1 MALVITG
8 LCCLLPHIGFAEGI
22 PALKVLEGNE
32 DGTEYSLSLQLIIV
46 MTLLSLLLSIL
57 ILMSSFTRII
67 IVLSLLRQA
76 MGTAQTPPNQVLIG
90 IALFLT
96 LFIMNPILQNIYD
109 DALEPV
115 QNEEITFE
123 EGLDRAR
130 IPLQQFM
137 LGQTREKDMV
147 LFMEMSET
155 DPVDDVADLPLSVL
169 VPAFITS
176 ELKTAF
182 TIGFLIY
189 IPFIIIDLVVAS
201 VLMSMG
207 MMMLSPMMI
216 SMPFKLLLFVLVDGW
231 GLSPARLSPRTLPR
245 GRRGYFASHG
255 YRLGLLKVTIL
266 VAAPILAAALISGL
280 LVGIIQAA
288 TSIQEMTLSFI
299 PKLAVM
305 VLSLVIFGEWQIAVL
320 AEYFND
326 VFERVRTITL

>member
-1 MALVITG
+1 MNLICHGISKRTLTSVLVAG
-8 LCCLLPHIGFAEGI
+8 LFCLLPQIGFAEGI
-22 PALKVLEGNE
+22 PALKILEGN
-32 DGTEYSLSLQLIIV
+32 DGGPEYSLSLQLIIV
-46 MTLLSLLLSIL
+46 MTLLGLLPSIL
-57 ILMSSFTRII
+57 ILMTSFTRII

-76 MGTAQTPPNQVLIG
+76 MGTAQTPPNQVLVG

-96 LFIMNPILQNIYD
+96 LFIMNPILQAIYD
-109 DALEPV
+109 DALMPV
-115 QNEEITFE
+115 QNEEITFQ

-137 LGQTREKDMV
+137 LGQTREKDMM

-155 DPVDDVADLPLSVL
+155 PAVDDVADVPLTVL

-231 GLSPARLSPRTLPR
+231 GL
-245 GRRGYFASHG
+245 
-255 YRLGLLKVTIL
+255 VTGSL
-266 VAAPILAAALISGL
+266 VA
-280 LVGIIQAA
+280 
-288 TSIQEMTLSFI
+288 TYMT
-299 PKLAVM
+299 
-305 VLSLVIFGEWQIAVL
+305 
-320 AEYFND
+320 
-326 VFERVRTITL
+326 

>member
-1 MALVITG
+1 MKEICKNFSAPTLMALVMIG
-8 LCCLLPHIGFAEGI
+8 LCCLLPQTVFAEGI

-32 DGTEYSLSLQLIIV
+32 GGTEYSLSLQLIIV
-46 MTLLSLLLSIL
+46 MTLLSLLPSIL

-231 GLSPARLSPRTLPR
+231 GL
-245 GRRGYFASHG
+245 
-255 YRLGLLKVTIL
+255 VTGSL
-266 VAAPILAAALISGL
+266 VA
-280 LVGIIQAA
+280 
-288 TSIQEMTLSFI
+288 TYMT
-299 PKLAVM
+299 
-305 VLSLVIFGEWQIAVL
+305 
-320 AEYFND
+320 
-326 VFERVRTITL
+326 

>member
-8 LCCLLPHIGFAEGI
+8 LGCLLPQVGFAEGI

-32 DGTEYSLSLQLIIV
+32 GGTEYSLSLQLIIV
-46 MTLLSLLLSIL
+46 MTLLSLLPSIL
-57 ILMSSFTRII
+57 ILMTSFTRII

-96 LFIMNPILQNIYD
+96 LFIMNPILQTIYD

-115 QNEEITFE
+115 QNEEITFN

-130 IPLQQFM
+130 VPLQEFM

-147 LFMEMSET
+147 LFMEMSDT
-155 DPVDDVADLPLSVL
+155 DPVEDVADLPFSVL

-231 GLSPARLSPRTLPR
+231 GL
-245 GRRGYFASHG
+245 
-255 YRLGLLKVTIL
+255 VTGSL
-266 VAAPILAAALISGL
+266 VA
-280 LVGIIQAA
+280 
-288 TSIQEMTLSFI
+288 TYMT
-299 PKLAVM
+299 
-305 VLSLVIFGEWQIAVL
+305 
-320 AEYFND
+320 
-326 VFERVRTITL
+326 